1 MYAREHY
8 YIIIIL
14 PFLSKFILWE
24 PLEGI
29 LLPGIPFLHI
39 TQKSLLT
46 FLTFDLLP
54 FDLFDLLHHS

>member
-46 FLTFDLLP
+46 FLTFDL
-54 FDLFDLLHHS
+54 FAVFF